1 MAPLVHDL
9 PALFA
14 QLGMA
19 NDELSLHRFVHDHH
33 LDNKTL
39 LPEASF
45 WNAAQASF
53 LRDALWHDSDWCE
66 AIDLLDVMLRQ
77 PR

>member
-1 MAPLVHDL
+1 MEPLVHDL

-19 NDELSLHRFVHDHH
+19 NDELSLHR
-33 LDNKTL
+33 L
-39 LPEASF
+39 LPEAGF

-53 LRDALWHDSDWCE
+53 LRDALWNDSDWCE
-66 AIDLLDVMLRQ
+66 AIDQLDVMLRQ

>member
-1 MAPLVHDL
+1 MDPLAHDL

-14 QLGMA
+14 QLGMD
-19 NDELSLHRFVHDHH
+19 NDELSLYRFVHDHQ
-33 LDNKTL
+33 LDNETL

-45 WNAAQASF
+45 WSSAQANF
-53 LRDALWHDSDWCE
+53 LRDALWHDSEWCE
-66 AIDLLDVMLRQ
+66 AIDQLDLMLRQ

>member
-1 MAPLVHDL
+1 MEPFVHDL
-9 PALFA
+9 PALLV

-19 NDELSLHRFVHDHH
+19 NDELSLHSFVHEHH
-33 LDNKTL
+33 LDNGTL
-39 LPEASF
+39 LPEAGF
-45 WNAAQASF
+45 WNRSQASF

-66 AIDLLDVMLRQ
+66 VIEQLDVMLRQ

>member
-1 MAPLVHDL
+1 MEPLVHDL

-33 LDNKTL
+33 LDN
-39 LPEASF
+39 
-45 WNAAQASF
+45 
-53 LRDALWHDSDWCE
+53 
-66 AIDLLDVMLRQ
+66 
-77 PR
+77 